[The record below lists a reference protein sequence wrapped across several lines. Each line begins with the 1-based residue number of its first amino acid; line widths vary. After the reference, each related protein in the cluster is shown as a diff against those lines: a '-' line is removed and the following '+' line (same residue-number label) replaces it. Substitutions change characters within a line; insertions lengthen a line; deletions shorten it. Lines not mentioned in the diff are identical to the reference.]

1 MTSSSGKGHP
11 ELEVQSSPRGFEHR
25 HLPAEAIL
33 GEKIP
38 IYQGRRRCN
47 PYNIGGGDGT
57 MFEPALD
64 RLTRGKGREGLD
76 LGWIGRVDPSIAR
89 RRPK

>member
-1 MTSSSGKGHP
+1 
-11 ELEVQSSPRGFEHR
+11 
-25 HLPAEAIL
+25 
-33 GEKIP
+33 
-38 IYQGRRRCN
+38 
-47 PYNIGGGDGT
+47 

-76 LGWIGRVDPSIAR
+76 LGWIGGLDPSIAR

>member
-1 MTSSSGKGHP
+1 
-11 ELEVQSSPRGFEHR
+11 
-25 HLPAEAIL
+25 
-33 GEKIP
+33 
-38 IYQGRRRCN
+38 
-47 PYNIGGGDGT
+47 

-64 RLTRGKGREGLD
+64 RLTRGHGRECLD